1 MGKGGWKTSLAGVL
15 KENNGRKTDG
25 TIAGESTKDARSD
38 ILFQCFNELRQL
50 GFKLDDVHQ
59 FKGRHVQALTKHWSE
74 KSLKSATI
82 QNRISVLR
90 TFSSWIGKEGMVE
103 ASHSY
108 LPKEEVTRSS
118 IATEDKSWSAKNIS
132 ADEVIQKVS
141 AKDSLVGLQLEFQKT
156 FGLRVKE
163 SILLKPTLA
172 DKGSFLA
179 VNLGTKGGRDR
190 TVPIVTDAQR
200 ELLNRAKAL
209 VGNRSL
215 GDPSKKLEQL
225 QNHYYK
231 VVRAAGIT
239 RENGITS
246 HGLRHQYASDR
257 YETIAGEASPVRGG
271 NLGQSD
277 READYMAR
285 LRLSE
290 ELGHSR
296 EDVTTHYLG
305 R

>member
-74 KSLKSATI
+74 KTLKPATI

-90 TFSSWIGKEGMVE
+90 TFSRWIGKEGMVE
-103 ASHSY
+103 ASQNY
-108 LPKEEVTRSS
+108 LPQEEVTRSS
-118 IATEDKSWSAKNIS
+118 IATEDKSWSAKNIN
-132 ADEVIQKVS
+132 ADEVIQRVS
-141 AKDSLVGLQLEFQKT
+141 AKDQWVGLQLEFQKE

-163 SILLKPTLA
+163 SILLKPALA
-172 DKGSFLA
+172 DKGTFLA

-190 TVPIVTDAQR
+190 TVPIVTDSQR
-200 ELLNRAKAL
+200 DLLNRAKSL

-215 GDPSKKLEQL
+215 GDPSKNLQQL
-225 QNHYYK
+225 QNRYYK
-231 VVRAAGIT
+231 VVREAGIT
-239 RENGITS
+239 KDNGITS

-271 NLGQSD
+271 SLGQTD

-285 LRLSE
+285 LSLSE

>member
-1 MGKGGWKTSLAGVL
+1 MGKGGWKTSLAGIL
-15 KENNGRKTDG
+15 KEFNGRKTDG

-38 ILFQCFNELRQL
+38 ILFQCFNELREL

-59 FKGRHVQALTKHWSE
+59 FKGRHVQALTQHWSE
-74 KSLKSATI
+74 KNLKPATI

-103 ASHSY
+103 ASQNY

-118 IATEDKSWSAKNIS
+118 IATEDKSWSAKNIN
-132 ADEVIQKVS
+132 ADEVIQRVS
-141 AKDSLVGLQLEFQKT
+141 AKDQLVGLQLEFQKE

-163 SILLKPTLA
+163 SILLKPALA
-172 DKGSFLA
+172 DKSTFLA

-190 TVPIVTDAQR
+190 TVPIVTDSQR
-200 ELLNRAKAL
+200 ELLNRAKSL

-215 GDPSKKLEQL
+215 GDPTKNLQQL
-225 QNHYYK
+225 QNRYYK
-231 VVRAAGIT
+231 VVREAGIT
-239 RENGITS
+239 RDNGITS

-257 YETIAGEASPVRGG
+257 YQTIAGEASPVRGG
-271 NLGQSD
+271 SLSKTD
-277 READYMAR
+277 READCMAR
-285 LRLSE
+285 LSLSE